1 MDKQIDRFTIPALV
15 FTPLL
20 PMSLFILILTFGMA
34 IPLVADKLGV
44 PGFLLVVYLVPFLFT
59 LAIAVLNYFLT
70 HFTNGEIKWW
80 LGALSGMVVGGALG
94 LVTSTT
100 EGDVIPWMILGIL
113 TGLLYWFFLLF
124 TGKRPKNNR

>member
-1 MDKQIDRFTIPALV
+1 MNKQIDRFTIPALV

-80 LGALSGMVVGGALG
+80 LCALSGMVVGGSFG

-100 EGDVIPWMILGIL
+100 EGDVIPWIILGIL

>member
-1 MDKQIDRFTIPALV
+1 
-15 FTPLL
+15 
-20 PMSLFILILTFGMA
+20 MA

-80 LGALSGMVVGGALG
+80 LCALSGMVVGGALG

-100 EGDVIPWMILGIL
+100 EGDVIPWIILGIL